1 MIAFALV
8 LSYIPKSGLTLY
20 NAHAEDSTITIAN
33 SDFSSDIW
41 GDNKGWSVSYE
52 STESYPDLITYTY
65 SSDRYMTPTDNSEYG
80 LKFYGEF
87 SNIVYLTQSI
97 DIPAGSYRFKSVS
110 MGEDASI
117 SVSVNNSNGT
127 AVNLTGYNTWDES
140 TLDFETDEDIVNAT
154 LKLTVDISNEGWGYI
169 DSISFNKI
177 GEEEAQSTTEDTSIQ
192 NAEITVKKVDNL
204 SDDFALGT
212 DISAIHS
219 IYESGAYCKDYNGN
233 RLSEAQFFS
242 FLKENGVNWVRIRV
256 WNDPYNANG
265 KGYGG
270 GNNDINAAV
279 TMGKLATNAG
289 LKVLIDFHYSDFWAD
304 PSKQQ
309 APKAWANY
317 SVDEKANAVNT
328 FTKTSLTTLKN
339 AGVNVKM
346 VQIGNETNG
355 KICGESGFI
364 NMSKIFNA
372 GSSAVREVFSDAL
385 VALHFTDPQDSG
397 KQAGYA
403 QSLSENNVDY
413 DVFASSYYPYWH
425 GSLSNL
431 KSVLGS
437 IASTYNKK
445 VMVAETSYAWTL
457 EDGDGHENTVRVGTN
472 DNVSDCIYPY
482 TVEGQAAWVR
492 DVVDTVNSID
502 NGIGVFYW
510 EAAWIPVG
518 NYATS
523 TNKAATLASN
533 KAKWEQ
539 YGSGWASSYSAEYD
553 PNDAGKWF
561 GGSSID
567 NQAFFDFDGKAIN
580 SLKVYKYMS
589 TGSRQAAVTANAV
602 ESVSIEVYDSSDLTN
617 SVINALPTS
626 VNVTLSDMSTVT
638 DSVTWNTSDINK
650 ITGVGT
656 YTVKGSLGTYS
667 SFTTSCTV
675 TVKPQNLLT
684 NADDPSFENGG
695 NGWTFEGVGSVTG
708 NDPHDGAKTFHYWNE
723 SAGETKAYRTVTL
736 PAGTYTFKAYSQGL
750 ANDTGYIY
758 ISYDNTTLKGE
769 YTLAGWNV
777 WQEPTIKNFTLTKE
791 TEIEIGIV
799 ANYQAEGWGSVDDL
813 YIYES
818 SNKANTSLQT
828 ETSTSNTSSSTAVI
842 VEADKSV
849 TSANA
854 SSEAQVKTSSD
865 ASKDA
870 EVKDETK
877 ANEDTA
883 SQDAT
888 TSNSGTGIVSTS
900 ADASSD
906 ANVKEI
912 ASSEAIKDKKSDAL
926 YKIDDESGSNEAA
939 YVAPANNK
947 SKTCTVPDTV
957 VADGKKC
964 KVTVIKS
971 GAFKNNSKVVTIKV
985 GKNVSKIESYAFKN
999 CSKLKTI
1006 VIKSKKLTSK
1016 SLSKKTFKGISKK
1029 TTIKVP
1035 KAKLKTYKK
1044 LFRKNGLS
1052 NKVKIKAI

>member
-20 NAHAEDSTITIAN
+20 NVHAEDSTITIAN

-41 GDNKGWSVSYE
+41 GDSRGWSVSYE
-52 STESYPDLITYTY
+52 STESYPELNTFEY
-65 SSDRYMTPTDNSEYG
+65 SSDSWMTPPDGSEYG
-80 LKFYGEF
+80 AKFYSTSANSLYF
-87 SNIVYLTQSI
+87 TQTI
-97 DIPAGSYRFKSVS
+97 DIPAGSYKFESVN
-110 MGEDASI
+110 MGENASI
-117 SVSVNNSNGT
+117 SISLNDNDSDSIT
-127 AVNLTGYNTWDES
+127 LSGYNIWDNTS
-140 TLDFETDEDIVNAT
+140 LYFSTDEDISNAT
-154 LKLTVDISNEGWGYI
+154 LKITVNISAGGWGYL
-169 DSISFNKI
+169 DSITAESIDKQEYNNATTT
-177 GEEEAQSTTEDTSIQ
+177 EEQSTTEDTAIN

-212 DISAIHS
+212 DISTIHS

-270 GNNDINAAV
+270 GNIDINAAV
-279 TMGKLATNAG
+279 TMGKLATDAG

-317 SVDEKANAVNT
+317 TVDQKANAVNT

-355 KICGESGFI
+355 KICGESGFS

-403 QSLSENNVDY
+403 QSLSDNNVDY
-413 DVFASSYYPYWH
+413 DVFASSYYPFWH

-431 KSVLGS
+431 KSVLGG
-437 IASTYNKK
+437 IAATYNKK

-553 PNDAGKWF
+553 PNDAGKWY

-626 VNVTLSDMSTVT
+626 VNMTLSDMSTVT

-656 YTVKGSLGTYS
+656 YTVKGTLGTYS

-684 NADDPSFENGG
+684 NAEDPSFENGG

-708 NDPHDGAKTFHYWNE
+708 KDPHDGVKSFHYWNE

-758 ISYDNTTLKGE
+758 LSYDNTTLKGE
-769 YTLAGWNV
+769 YTLNGWNV

-791 TEIEIGIV
+791 NEIEIGIV

-818 SNKANTSLQT
+818 SNEANTSLQT
-828 ETSTSNTSSSTAVI
+828 ETST
-842 VEADKSV
+842 
-849 TSANA
+849 
-854 SSEAQVKTSSD
+854 
-865 ASKDA
+865 KDA

-877 ANEDTA
+877 ANEDTV

-888 TSNSGTGIVSTS
+888 TSNGGTGIVSPS

-906 ANVKEI
+906 AKEKETT
-912 ASSEAIKDKKSDAL
+912 SSEAFKDNKSDAL

-947 SKTCTVPDTV
+947 TKTCTVPDTV
-957 VADGKKC
+957 IADGKKC

-985 GKNVSKIESYAFKN
+985 GKNVTKIEDYAFKN
-999 CSKLKTI
+999 CAKLKTI

-1016 SLSKKTFKGISKK
+1016 SLSRKTFKGISKK

>member
-20 NAHAEDSTITIAN
+20 NVHVEDSTITIAN

-41 GDNKGWSVSYE
+41 GDSRGWSVSYE
-52 STESYPDLITYTY
+52 STESYPELNTFEY
-65 SSDRYMTPTDNSEYG
+65 SSDSWMTPPDGSEYG
-80 LKFYGEF
+80 AKFYSTSANSLYF
-87 SNIVYLTQSI
+87 TQTI
-97 DIPAGSYRFKSVS
+97 DIPAGSYKFESVN
-110 MGEDASI
+110 MGENASI
-117 SVSVNNSNGT
+117 SISVNDNDSDSIT
-127 AVNLTGYNTWDES
+127 LSGYNIWDNTS
-140 TLDFETDEDIVNAT
+140 LYFSTDEDISNAT
-154 LKLTVDISNEGWGYI
+154 LKITVNISAGGWGYL
-169 DSISFNKI
+169 DSITAESIDKQEYNNATTT
-177 GEEEAQSTTEDTSIQ
+177 EEQSTTEDTAIN

-212 DISAIHS
+212 DISTIHS

-279 TMGKLATNAG
+279 TMGKLATDAG

-317 SVDEKANAVNT
+317 TVDQKANAVNT

-355 KICGESGFI
+355 KICGESGFS

-403 QSLSENNVDY
+403 QSLSDNNVDY
-413 DVFASSYYPYWH
+413 DVFASSYYPFWH

-431 KSVLGS
+431 KSVLGG
-437 IASTYNKK
+437 IAATYNKK

-553 PNDAGKWF
+553 PNDAGKWY

-656 YTVKGSLGTYS
+656 YTVKGTLGTYS

-684 NADDPSFENGG
+684 NAEDPSFENGG
-695 NGWTFEGVGSVTG
+695 NGWTFEGVGSVTDK
-708 NDPHDGAKTFHYWNE
+708 DPHDGVKSFHYWNE

-758 ISYDNTTLKGE
+758 LSYDNTTLKGE
-769 YTLAGWNV
+769 YTLNGWNV

-818 SNKANTSLQT
+818 SNEANTSLQT
-828 ETSTSNTSSSTAVI
+828 ETST
-842 VEADKSV
+842 
-849 TSANA
+849 
-854 SSEAQVKTSSD
+854 
-865 ASKDA
+865 KDA

-877 ANEDTA
+877 ANEDTV

-888 TSNSGTGIVSTS
+888 TSNSGTGIVSPS

-906 ANVKEI
+906 AKEKET
-912 ASSEAIKDKKSDAL
+912 ASSEAFKDNKSDAL

-947 SKTCTVPDTV
+947 TKTCTVPDTV
-957 VADGKKC
+957 IADGKKC

-985 GKNVSKIESYAFKN
+985 GKNVTKIEDYAFKN
-999 CSKLKTI
+999 CAKLKTI

-1016 SLSKKTFKGISKK
+1016 SLSRKTFKGISKK

>member
-20 NAHAEDSTITIAN
+20 NFHAEDSTITIAN

-41 GDNKGWSVSYE
+41 GDSRGWSVSYE
-52 STESYPDLITYTY
+52 STESYPELNTFEY
-65 SSDRYMTPTDNSEYG
+65 SSDSWMTPPDGSEYG
-80 LKFYGEF
+80 AKFYSTSANSLYF
-87 SNIVYLTQSI
+87 TQTI
-97 DIPAGSYRFKSVS
+97 DIPAGSYKFESVN
-110 MGEDASI
+110 MGENASI
-117 SVSVNNSNGT
+117 SISLNDNDSDSIT
-127 AVNLTGYNTWDES
+127 LSGYNIWDNTS
-140 TLDFETDEDIVNAT
+140 LYFSTDEDISNAT
-154 LKLTVDISNEGWGYI
+154 LKITVNISAGGWGYL
-169 DSISFNKI
+169 DSITAESIDKQEYNNATTT
-177 GEEEAQSTTEDTSIQ
+177 EEQSTTEDTAIN

-212 DISAIHS
+212 DISTIHS

-270 GNNDINAAV
+270 GNIDINAAV
-279 TMGKLATNAG
+279 TMGKLATDAG

-317 SVDEKANAVNT
+317 TVDQKANAVNT

-355 KICGESGFI
+355 KICGESGFS

-403 QSLSENNVDY
+403 QSLSDNNVDY
-413 DVFASSYYPYWH
+413 DVFASSYYPFWH

-431 KSVLGS
+431 KSVLGG
-437 IASTYNKK
+437 IAATYNKK

-533 KAKWEQ
+533 KGKWEQ

-553 PNDAGKWF
+553 PNDAGKWY

-656 YTVKGSLGTYS
+656 YTVKGTLGTYS

-684 NADDPSFENGG
+684 NAEDPSFENGG

-708 NDPHDGAKTFHYWNE
+708 KDPHDGVKSFHYWNE

-758 ISYDNTTLKGE
+758 LSYDNTTLKGE
-769 YTLAGWNV
+769 YTLNGWNV

-791 TEIEIGIV
+791 NEIEIGIV

-818 SNKANTSLQT
+818 SNEANTSLQT
-828 ETSTSNTSSSTAVI
+828 ETST
-842 VEADKSV
+842 
-849 TSANA
+849 
-854 SSEAQVKTSSD
+854 
-865 ASKDA
+865 KDA

-877 ANEDTA
+877 ANEDTV

-888 TSNSGTGIVSTS
+888 TSNSGTGIVSPS

-906 ANVKEI
+906 AKEKET
-912 ASSEAIKDKKSDAL
+912 ASSEAFKDNKSDAL

-947 SKTCTVPDTV
+947 TKTCTVPDTV
-957 VADGKKC
+957 IADGKKC

-985 GKNVSKIESYAFKN
+985 GKNVTKIEDYAFKN
-999 CSKLKTI
+999 CAKLKTI

-1016 SLSKKTFKGISKK
+1016 SLSRKTFKGISKK